1 MSVYDS
7 YNDGDLITLLKEGNL
22 AAFTAI
28 HNRYYGILYRH
39 AYSRIQ
45 KRDDVKDILQ
55 EIFIYL
61 WNNRENLAFN
71 SSLSAYLCTAVRN
84 KILNILKHEKVKSG
98 YVESFNAF
106 LGDSGPMP
114 DEVIRTKQLVALV
127 EREVNALPPQ
137 MRLIFQMSRNEHLS
151 HCEIAEELDI
161 SPLTVKKQ
169 ISNSLKILRLKL
181 KAHFYML
188 FL

>member
-1 MSVYDS
+1 MCVYDS
-7 YNDGDLITLLKEGNL
+7 YNDDDLVSLLKEGDL
-22 AAFTAI
+22 EAFTAI

-45 KRDDVKDILQ
+45 EREEVKDILQ

-61 WNNRENLAFN
+61 WNNKEDLAFS

-84 KILNILKHEKVKSG
+84 KILNIYKHEKVKSG
-98 YVESFNAF
+98 YVESFQAF
-106 LGDSGPMP
+106 LENSAPLP
-114 DEVIRTKQLVALV
+114 DEAIRTKQLVALV
-127 EREVNALPPQ
+127 EKEVESLPPQ
-137 MRLIFQMSRNEHLS
+137 MRLIFQMSRNGHLS
-151 HCEIAEELDI
+151 HREIAEELNI

-169 ISNSLKILRLKL
+169 INGSLKILRLKL
-181 KAHFYML
+181 RAHFYMF